1 MQNKKFSIGKLFY
14 NEKFIA
20 VFSVVLA
27 FIIWVV
33 VSSSSNGPEVTTN
46 ITDIPINIE
55 LPQNARDKG
64 LNVYYPDAVTKGSV
78 SVKGNSLTLSKLENT
93 DFYIT
98 APQVTSITE
107 KGIYEL
113 ELVAKPHANSTSY
126 TIMQDTLSLKY
137 VKILVDTQTEAD
149 YTVRDN
155 IKYRADAEYFASPV
169 VFSPGNIKIIGPESI
184 MQKVSYLQVDYNI
197 NKALKESESF
207 MAPVGVYDVDSN
219 ILNDS
224 DKKLLDISHL
234 QVKVDIPV
242 LKKVNLPI
250 RADFINQPIA
260 FDYSS
265 MLSLEKTNIDIACD
279 ESLLSN
285 ITEIHLSPIDFSKVG
300 PKDNIFEQNIIL
312 PEGCKNLSEQ
322 STVKVTLNMKDIV
335 SKKISISNF
344 NIINTSDDV
353 LVNILTK
360 EVKVTV
366 VGTKAQISE
375 INSADIVASLDFK
388 DKQNLRG
395 NTQIPVSFS
404 IQNKNMCW
412 INGDYKVNV
421 DIKNK

>member
-1 MQNKKFSIGKLFY
+1 MQNKKFSVGKLFY

-20 VFSVVLA
+20 IFSVVLA
-27 FIIWVV
+27 FIIWFV
-33 VSSSSNGPEVTTN
+33 VSSSSNGPEITTN
-46 ITDIPINIE
+46 ITDIPVNIE

-78 SVKGNSLTLSKLENT
+78 SVKGNSLTLSKLKNT

-98 APQVTSITE
+98 APQITSITE

-113 ELVAKPHANSTSY
+113 ELVAKPHASSTSY

-137 VKILVDTQTEAD
+137 IKILVDTQTEAD
-149 YTVRDN
+149 YAVRDN
-155 IKYRADAEYFASPV
+155 IKCQADVDYFVSPV
-169 VFSPGNIKIIGPESI
+169 VFSPENIKITGPESI

-197 NKALKESESF
+197 NKALKEYESF
-207 MAPVGVYDVDSN
+207 MAPVSIYDVDSN

-234 QVKVDIPV
+234 QVKIDIPV
-242 LKKVNLPI
+242 LKKANLPI
-250 RADFINQPIA
+250 KADFVNQPVA
-260 FDYSS
+260 FDCSS
-265 MLSLEKTNIDIACD
+265 MVSLEKTNIDIACD
-279 ESLLSN
+279 ESWLSN
-285 ITEIHLSPIDFSKVG
+285 ITEIHLSPIDFSQVG

-322 STVKVTLNMKDIV
+322 NTVKVTLNMKDIV
-335 SKKISISNF
+335 SKKINISNF
-344 NIINTSDDV
+344 NVINTSDDV

-360 EVKVTV
+360 EVRITV
-366 VGTKAQISE
+366 VGTKAQIAE
-375 INSADIVASLDFK
+375 INSADIVANLDFK

-395 NTQIPVSFS
+395 NTQVPILFS

-412 INGDYKVNV
+412 INGDYNVNV